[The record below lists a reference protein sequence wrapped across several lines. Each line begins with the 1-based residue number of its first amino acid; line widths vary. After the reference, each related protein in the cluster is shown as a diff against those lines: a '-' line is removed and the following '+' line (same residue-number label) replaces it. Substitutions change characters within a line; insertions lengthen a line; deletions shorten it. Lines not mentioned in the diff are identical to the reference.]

1 MGHYVTL
8 IRYTQQGAAKIKESP
23 KRLDAAKKAAEAA
36 GGKIH
41 AWYLTMGKYD
51 AVIISEFPN
60 DEASAKFMLST
71 GSMGNVTTQT
81 LKAFTET
88 EYRKIVAS
96 LWAYSSEKSGAYA
109 MSFKD
114 ASGKTISD
122 RGKYLTVWKEQADN
136 HSESYFA
143 SFSWTDL
150 SALPRWRTGRG
161 VASHKLVGHAEQILQ
176 HIAIDA
182 READ

>member
-1 MGHYVTL
+1 MGHYISL

-23 KRLDAAKKAAEAA
+23 ARLDAAKKAAEAV

-60 DEASAKFMLST
+60 DEASAKFMLTT

-96 LWAYSSEKSGAYA
+96 L
-109 MSFKD
+109 
-114 ASGKTISD
+114 
-122 RGKYLTVWKEQADN
+122 
-136 HSESYFA
+136 
-143 SFSWTDL
+143 
-150 SALPRWRTGRG
+150 
-161 VASHKLVGHAEQILQ
+161 
-176 HIAIDA
+176 
-182 READ
+182 